1 MKVRSWNAARSV
13 ATARPGWRVLRQ
25 EQSAASAHSLLGARG
40 AKNPASPSI
49 RSTRP
54 VLESGFWACALA
66 PLRHAK
72 RQAAQGW
79 SAYGS
84 ARVHRLQTR
93 GTCCALPSFTKPL
106 PNPSL
111 ERTSTG
117 LALGP
122 RRFSGYR
129 PPRGPSANPVPAA
142 QLKR

>member
-1 MKVRSWNAARSV
+1 MKVRSWNAA
-13 ATARPGWRVLRQ
+13 
-25 EQSAASAHSLLGARG
+25 QSAASARPSWRVLRREQFAASSRSLLGAPG
-40 AKNPASPSI
+40 AENPASPSI
-49 RSTRP
+49 RSNRP

-79 SAYGS
+79 SAHGH
-84 ARVHRLQTR
+84 AGVHRLQTR
-93 GTCCALPSFTKPL
+93 GTGCALASFTKPL

-129 PPRGPSANPVPAA
+129 PPRGPNTNPVPAA